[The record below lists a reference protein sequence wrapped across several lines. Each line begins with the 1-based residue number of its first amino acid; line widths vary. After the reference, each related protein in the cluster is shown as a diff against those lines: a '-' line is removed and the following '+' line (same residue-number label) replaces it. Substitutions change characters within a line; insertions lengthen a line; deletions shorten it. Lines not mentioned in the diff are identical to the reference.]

1 MLQYFWVRNK
11 APPKMAVVEEYNLTT
26 ESIVMRPKRQ
36 WFKPCLKYITDFG
49 WWVKHLCPKNY
60 FWFLVVVF
68 YMYSNLTHVVCFSM
82 WPRWLFCMILTVSS
96 FRLWDD
102 GIIDP
107 LNTREVLG
115 LSLATTLNSD
125 IPDTK
130 FGVFRMWWDSN
141 FINRSESCYID
152 DCCYI

>member
-1 MLQYFWVRNK
+1 MVQALSKVYNWFWL
-11 APPKMAVVEEYNLTT
+11 MGET
-26 ESIVMRPKRQ
+26 S
-36 WFKPCLKYITDFG
+36 
-49 WWVKHLCPKNY
+49 LCPKNY

-68 YMYSNLTHVVCFSM
+68 YTYSNLSHVVCFSM
-82 WPRWLFCMILTVSS
+82 LPRWLFCIILTVSS

-152 DCCYI
+152 DCCYIWKYNTNIIVFSLYLYYLKHFVVMTKMKT

>member
-1 MLQYFWVRNK
+1 
-11 APPKMAVVEEYNLTT
+11 MAVVEEYNYSYEAKKAMVQAL
-26 ESIVMRPKRQ
+26 SKVYN
-36 WFKPCLKYITDFG
+36 WFWLMGETSLY
-49 WWVKHLCPKNY
+49 PKNY

-68 YMYSNLTHVVCFSM
+68 YTYSNVTHVVCFSM
-82 WPRWLFCMILTVSS
+82 LPRWLFCMLLTVSS

-130 FGVFRMWWDSN
+130 FGVFRMWWHSS
-141 FINRSESCYID
+141 FINRSEPCYID